1 MTPTEKKLE
10 TYLDKHKKLETYLDK
25 HKNELGTSTVNAVVD
40 LSIDCFKFVKERGDK
55 LMVRDISNYLLA
67 TWDVA
72 VRRTERA
79 YLDMLYKNKEKTK

>member
-10 TYLDKHKKLETYLDK
+10 TYLDR

-40 LSIDCFKFVKERGDK
+40 LSIDCFKFVKKHGDTLK
-55 LMVRDISNYLLA
+55 VCDISRYLLA

-72 VRRTERA
+72 VRRTEEA

>member
-1 MTPTEKKLE
+1 MK
-10 TYLDKHKKLETYLDK
+10 DVNSTYLDK
-25 HKNELGTSTVNAVVD
+25 HKNELGTSTLNAVVD

-55 LMVRDISNYLLA
+55 LMVCDISNYLLA

-72 VRRTERA
+72 VRRTEGA